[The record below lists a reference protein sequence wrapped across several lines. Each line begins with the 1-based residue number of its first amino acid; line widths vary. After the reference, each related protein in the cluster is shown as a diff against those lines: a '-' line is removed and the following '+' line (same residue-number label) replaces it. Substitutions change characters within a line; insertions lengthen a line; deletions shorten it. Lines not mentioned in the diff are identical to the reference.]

1 MKLSRILDNI
11 EIKLICLLLS
21 VVLWLYASNP
31 KGTETLEKLMRTVS
45 RNEDGLITFR
55 EIPVRLAGVK
65 KKWKAEP
72 NRILLE
78 VKCLNAEVDLDNFQ
92 VVVKLKQSDE
102 DDPDGKISITEDNV
116 VLPKG
121 LIFLRADPKE
131 VKIVSA
137 R

>member
-11 EIKLICLLLS
+11 EIKLICLLLA

-31 KGTETLEKLMRTVS
+31 KGTETLEKLVRTVS

-55 EIPVRLAGVK
+55 EIPIRLTGVK
-65 KKWKAEP
+65 RKWKAEP

>member
-11 EIKLICLLLS
+11 EIKLICLLLA

-31 KGTETLEKLMRTVS
+31 KGTETLEKLMKTVS
-45 RNEDGLITFR
+45 RSEDGLITFTKLP
-55 EIPVRLAGVK
+55 IRLTGVE

-78 VKCLNAEVDLDNFQ
+78 VKCLSANIDLDNFQ

-102 DDPDGKISITEDNV
+102 DKTDGKISLTEDNV
-116 VLPKG
+116 ILPKG
-121 LIFLRADPKE
+121 LIFLRTDPKE
-131 VKIVSA
+131 VKIVSVP
-137 R
+137 